1 MKPWG
6 LVPNPRFEDL
16 ANDLL
21 LEKIYKKKKIKP
33 TVMSLSLSLRDFA
46 YNSIGFQTESRQT
59 KSRKKKKEKS

>member
-33 TVMSLSLSLRDFA
+33 IVLSLSLSLSGTLHITLLDFKP
-46 YNSIGFQTESRQT
+46 NLDKPKVE
-59 KSRKKKKEKS
+59 KEKS